1 MAHRAPVVI
10 APYNDQWPVRFHEE
24 SEALASVLPRHF
36 VIENIGST
44 AVPGMPAKPVID
56 MLLGADSLA
65 DIELV
70 IPALARLGYEYIA
83 RHEAEIPDRRFLAK
97 PVVRPRH
104 FHLHGVVMGG
114 TIWRE
119 QLRFRDLLR
128 SDAALAGRYAALK
141 QHLAGVFGDDRA
153 GYTDAKR
160 DFIHAAVRGTI
171 ANGLE

>member
-10 APYNDQWPVRFHEE
+10 APYDDRWPVRFRDEA
-24 SEALASVLPRHF
+24 EALASVLPAHF
-36 VIENIGST
+36 VLEHMGST
-44 AVPGMPAKPVID
+44 AVPGMPAKPIID

-65 DIELV
+65 DIERV
-70 IPALARLGYEYIA
+70 IPVLEQLGYEYVA
-83 RHEAEIPDRRFLAK
+83 RHEAEIPGRRFFAK

-128 SDAALAGRYAALK
+128 ADAALAARYAKLK
-141 QHLAGVFGDDRA
+141 QQLAGVFGDDRA

-160 DFIHAAVRGTI
+160 DFIHAALGALRS
-171 ANGLE
+171 AS